1 MMRRRQFLASGFLSI
16 ATQSAAW
23 AVQGAAVHRLAIVHP
38 SEPPQ
43 ALTSSNDNLVGNA
56 LRRLEKLGFAEGKS
70 LEVFRFCAL
79 GSTSKLRELVSNAVA
94 TKPDV
99 ILAISGK
106 TVTLLK
112 EMTGTIAI
120 VGAMSDPIAYGLV
133 TSLSHPGGNITGAS
147 VDPGIQIWVKRMTIL
162 KEAVP
167 RMTRVFYVA
176 PDTTWTTAV
185 GVGVKAAGEKTGVTL
200 VGPPVDSPHGE
211 AEYKKA
217 FAEASAEID
226 AVIVSSAPENFTVRK
241 LIVGLTQERR
251 LPALY
256 PYRNYVTEGG
266 LMSHD
271 IDLTDVWLKI
281 AEQIAA
287 IFRGE
292 KPGNI
297 PIYQPRQFRFII
309 NMAAAKAI
317 GFQFN
322 QNLIAMADEIVD

>member
-16 ATQSAAW
+16 ATRNAAW
-23 AVQGAAVHRLAIVHP
+23 ALQGTTGRRLAIVHP

-56 LRRLEKLGFAEGKS
+56 LRRLEKLGYAEGKS

-79 GSTSKLRELVSNAVA
+79 GSTSKLRELASDAVA
-94 TKPDV
+94 AKPDV

-112 EMTGTIAI
+112 GKTGTIPI

-147 VDPGIQIWVKRMTIL
+147 VDPGIEIWVKRMTLL

-167 RMTRVFYVA
+167 QMTRVFYVA

-185 GVGVKAAGEKTGVTL
+185 GFGVKAASDKTGVAL

-211 AEYKKA
+211 AEYRKA
-217 FAEASAEID
+217 FAEASAGID
-226 AVIVSSAPENFTVRK
+226 ALLVSSAPENFTVRK
-241 LIVGLTQERR
+241 LIVSLTQERR

-287 IFRGE
+287 IFKGD
-292 KPGNI
+292 KPGDI
-297 PIYQPRQFRFII
+297 PIYQPRQFRFVI

-317 GFQFN
+317 DFQFS
-322 QNLIAMADEIVD
+322 QNLIAMADEVID